1 MMTDDEIVGYLDD
14 NGYPPHVVEGGR
26 AGLLKRWRQFVEEVE
41 TGYRHN
47 LHNYRNDLDIRGLI
61 RLFELDSEVAE
72 HDTRFEEL
80 LLDRQI
86 RVWESGADAP
96 FWDFGYPRNSSNALR
111 RDLVREGLLSTS
123 D

>member
-1 MMTDDEIVGYLDD
+1 MTDSEIVGYLDD

-26 AGLLKRWRQFVEEVE
+26 AGLLIRWRQFVEEVE

-61 RLFELDSEVAE
+61 RLFQLDGEVAA
-72 HDTRFEEL
+72 HDLRFEGML
-80 LLDRQI
+80 VDRER

-96 FWDFGYPRNSSNALR
+96 FWDFGYPRNLSGALR
-111 RDLVREGLLSTS
+111 RDLLREGLIDPSA
-123 D
+123 